1 MLDIV
6 NLSFIYKKLKKIPE
20 YLIIEIVILIILINC
35 IFSHIYYSIY
45 LNDKSSFK
53 NIHNIESN
61 KELEQFDF
69 FYFSN
74 TTYFSL
80 GYDIIPQSKKAKIA
94 CIVQLMLGFILTSI
108 MIARI
113 IS

>member
-20 YLIIEIVILIILINC
+20 YLIIEIVIIIVLINC
-35 IFSHIYYSIY
+35 IFYHIYYSIY

-53 NIHNIESN
+53 NIHNMES
-61 KELEQFDF
+61 KKDIEQFDF
-69 FYFSN
+69 LYFAN
-74 TTYFSL
+74 TTFFSL
-80 GYDIIPQSKKAKIA
+80 GYDIIPQTKKAKIA
-94 CIVQLMLGFILTSI
+94 CMIQLLFSFILTSI